1 VSFEPDRTSRRRDA
15 QLSTLAHE
23 LKTPLAVIVGFA
35 ELLADRTDEQTRL
48 EAAKRITEA
57 CERLSNVL
65 DDLFAG
71 VAAEKGDLAERVLDA
86 IADVRRTRT
95 EGSSP

>member
-1 VSFEPDRTSRRRDA
+1 VSPESNRASRQRDA

-35 ELLADRTDEQTRL
+35 ELLANREDERTRI
-48 EAAKRITEA
+48 EAAKQITDA
-57 CERLSNVL
+57 CERLSSVL

-71 VAAEKGDLAERVLDA
+71 VAADKGDLGERMLDA
-86 IADVRRTRT
+86 LSEARRART
-95 EGSSP
+95 EGGPP

>member
-1 VSFEPDRTSRRRDA
+1 MSPKSSRASRQRDA

-35 ELLADRTDEQTRL
+35 ELLAHRDDERTRI

-57 CERLSNVL
+57 AERLSNVL
-65 DDLFAG
+65 DDLLAG
-71 VAAEKGDLAERVLDA
+71 VAEEKGDLAERVLGA
-86 IADVRRTRT
+86 VASGRLARA
-95 EGSSP
+95 EGNSP